1 MKQFKSYVEDVKD
14 LPKDKQRALQKAASS
29 AKKTVT
35 LPGPGGSRYTMKKDG
50 ESWKQKDEATGL
62 SRDTLS
68 SYAAKASDA
77 RLHKKLPIKKV
88 DNRYSGVA
96 KASKHLDDYNS
107 GKMKEATHDPKH
119 VKQAIGIASDPR
131 YKQGN
136 MTGAV
141 NAMNKLSKDIHKHPQ
156 VAAVLK
162 RQNESTDDEH
172 LKNAQDA
179 YDKHKGTLD
188 GIFKKH
194 GFKRPTKAS
203 QNRPKEAPKKLQDI
217 KARLS
222 RESYMVESLEA
233 LTKKHKI
240 RNTTED
246 EEEYAEHEGAN
257 HHKKMMDLHNNCAT
271 ECQKKGQDKAANAH
285 AAAANAHQDA
295 HKAYKKIP
303 SSGKT
308 YGDQKFTKHDE
319 RAMDAGNAAHDH
331 TAKAIR
337 SSKVASKVSE
347 DVDLNE
353 STEFGQTRWVAVNRF
368 AGDKQMGTG
377 VQMTGLNGQG
387 KSNMDL
393 LKQKGAYCQFPVKDI
408 PKVIKML
415 QKVHS
420 DKAKPEDE

>member
-1 MKQFKSYVEDVKD
+1 
-14 LPKDKQRALQKAASS
+14 
-29 AKKTVT
+29 
-35 LPGPGGSRYTMKKDG
+35 MKK
-50 ESWKQKDEATGL
+50 K
-62 SRDTLS
+62 
-68 SYAAKASDA
+68 
-77 RLHKKLPIKKV
+77 
-88 DNRYSGVA
+88 SG
-96 KASKHLDDYNS
+96 
-107 GKMKEATHDPKH
+107 HDPKH

-141 NAMNKLSKDIHKHPQ
+141 KAMNKLSPGIHNHKQ

-162 RQNESTDDEH
+162 RQNESMDDEH
-172 LKNAQDA
+172 LKNAQAA

-246 EEEYAEHEGAN
+246 EEEYIKHEGPD
-257 HHKKMMDLHNNCAT
+257 HHKEMMDHHTSVSNKHQEN
-271 ECQKKGQDKAANAH
+271 GQDKAANAH
-285 AAAANAHQDA
+285 AAAADA
-295 HKAYKKIP
+295 HHKAMKAYGKVNH
-303 SSGKT
+303 SST
-308 YGDQKFTKHDE
+308 EYTKHDE
-319 RAMDAGNAAHDH
+319 HAMDAGNAAHDH

-368 AGDKQMGTG
+368 AGNKQMGTG

-415 QKVHS
+415 QKVYS

>member
-14 LPKDKQRALQKAASS
+14 LPKDKRRALQRAASTAS
-29 AKKTVT
+29 KNVT
-35 LPGPGGSRYTMKKDG
+35 LAGPGGSKIKMTKDG
-50 ESWKQKDEATGL
+50 DSWKKQEEGTGL

-68 SYAAKASDA
+68 SYSAKASDA

-88 DNRYSGVA
+88 DNRYAGVA

-107 GKMKEATHDPKH
+107 GKIKAKEGKAYGPTGLSYYVPKGHPDEVDPKTGQKKSSADQ
-119 VKQAIGIASDPR
+119 VK
-131 YKQGN
+131 K
-136 MTGAV
+136 
-141 NAMNKLSKDIHKHPQ
+141 NKPLQKKLDTLYGPKKTS
-156 VAAVLK
+156 
-162 RQNESTDDEH
+162 ESAEDEH
-172 LKNAQDA
+172 LKNAQAA
-179 YDKHKGTLD
+179 YDKYKGSLG

-203 QNRPKEAPKKLQDI
+203 QNRPKEVPKKLQDI
-217 KARLS
+217 KDRLS
-222 RESYMVESLEA
+222 RESYMVESLKA
-233 LTKKHKI
+233 LTMKHKI

-246 EEEYAEHEGAN
+246 EEEYIKHEGPD
-257 HHKKMMDLHNNCAT
+257 HHKEMMKHH
-271 ECQKKGQDKAANAH
+271 QKVSNEHQENGHDKAA
-285 AAAANAHQDA
+285 DA
-295 HKAYKKIP
+295 HDKAARAHHVAMKAYNKVNH
-303 SSGKT
+303 SST
-308 YGDQKFTKHDE
+308 EFTKHDE
-319 RAMDAGNAAHDH
+319 HAMDAGNAAHDH

-368 AGDKQMGTG
+368 AGNKQMGTG

-415 QKVHS
+415 QKVYS